1 MITKSLNVNLI
12 KLCYAPDSTT
22 RRKWFQYLN
31 ETFSAERFE
40 AILAPFAKE
49 IEVEILS
56 KSKKNFAPLGSSVSL
71 LIGEKTVH
79 LARQLYHL
87 DKSHMGVHTY
97 YSFDDKSK
105 AASFRIDFEV
115 ATCGETNPLVLV
127 NPLLKIIPA
136 EVVFLDFKLRGFA
149 DEPRKANNEASNGV
163 DDGVGDEAGD
173 GAGNGV
179 GGSLE
184 KSFPSFPSFSSAR
197 GFFAEEIL
205 LGYEWVETKMH
216 QQKIYFG
223 KLRKKEIPASL
234 KSKVNEIFASF

>member
-149 DEPRKANNEASNGV
+149 DEPRKASNEASN
-163 DDGVGDEAGD
+163 E
-173 GAGNGV
+173 AGNGV